1 MPWKSYPSW
10 YGEVVR
16 EVNVLESGEDGL
28 PLRAETK
35 LHLVRTGCQEPPSAP
50 RRADVPLAGAAQTR
64 ARSGGERRVVRRHV
78 QLDDRAGTHL
88 SLELDAN
95 MPVPQLVPLG
105 GVGDAFASGFMQAA
119 VTKLE
124 SGSASGRARAS
135 TGEHGRVFLRNA
147 VARSDL
153 VVCPDE
159 RFALDLHRRT
169 GYNAEGRT
177 IS

>member
-1 MPWKSYPSW
+1 MKHLHGSAQAAVGVPIEECLAFLAALESYPSW

-35 LHLVRTGCQEPPSAP
+35 LHLSYGPVARDLDLLLAVR
-50 RRADVPLAGAAQTR
+50 
-64 ARSGGERRVVRRHV
+64 VRRPSLVQLRHV
-78 QLDDRAGTHL
+78 PRGPASGASFDATWQLDDRAGTHL

-124 SGSASGRARAS
+124 SGS
-135 TGEHGRVFLRNA
+135 
-147 VARSDL
+147 
-153 VVCPDE
+153 
-159 RFALDLHRRT
+159 
-169 GYNAEGRT
+169 
-177 IS
+177 